1 MTLMASNHGSVRR
14 SLVRLLAAGAV
25 ALPLAACNTDQLLD
39 VTDPA
44 LIPPEGVG
52 TPEAVGSLFN
62 GALRDFYIAYSGAG
76 DDAFISS
83 AGDMSDEF
91 YNGDTFTTRIALDQ
105 RRNQSLALGNSTD
118 AAYSRLHKART
129 AARRA
134 AYAVQT
140 VTGSATDFARLR
152 ALEGYVYV
160 TFAEGWC
167 SNVPFSAV
175 PDSGAIDPANITYN
189 AAIGTQA
196 MLDSAISRF
205 NEALANNPGDRL
217 AQIGKARALRSKT
230 GTTGAANI
238 AFLQQAAAAVATVP
252 STFVQLIEHS
262 PNSGGQ
268 NNPIWS
274 LMANGRYGVSNLEGA
289 ANAAGTV
296 AIAPD
301 DTLGIGPKPNPFVA
315 YTGPQRTTA
324 NSAEGIAYRG
334 LQDPRVSWRL
344 TGAAFSTA
352 TRKELF
358 DMNNPS
364 AEADI
369 PLASGVEARLIEAE
383 AALAAGDVPTWL
395 SKLNGLRAQP
405 SLIVGLHPQ
414 QVQVFPTTMAALV
427 DPGTPQSRVQLMFQE
442 RALWM
447 FGSGQRLGDMRR
459 LVRNW
464 DLILGTVGTYTTT
477 TVFPS
482 GPYYRSGTYGNDVS
496 FLVPQSET
504 NNPLYTPAQCVTTT
518 P

>member
-1 MTLMASNHGSVRR
+1 MNLKESKQGSARR
-14 SLVRLLAAGAV
+14 SLLRMLAAGAV
-25 ALPLAACNTDQLLD
+25 ALPLAACSTDQLLD

-52 TPEAVGSLFN
+52 TPEAVGSLFS
-62 GALRDFYIAYSGAG
+62 GALRDFYVAYSGAG
-76 DDAFISS
+76 DDAYISS
-83 AGDMSDEF
+83 SGVMSDEL
-91 YNGDTFTTRIALDQ
+91 YNGDTFTTRIGLDQ

-134 AYAVQT
+134 AYAVKT

-152 ALEGYVYV
+152 ALEGYIYV

-167 SNVPFSAV
+167 SNVPFSSV
-175 PDSGAIDPANITYN
+175 PDSGAIDPANITYG

-205 NEALANNPGDRL
+205 NEALANNPSDRL
-217 AQIGKARALRSKT
+217 AAIGKARALRSKS
-230 GTTGAANI
+230 GGNQAAQI
-238 AFLQQAAAAVATVP
+238 AYLQQAAAAVAAVP
-252 STFVQLIEHS
+252 TTFVQLIEHS
-262 PNSGGQ
+262 PNSAGQ

-274 LMANGRYGVSNLEGA
+274 LMSNGRYGVANLEGA
-289 ANAAGTV
+289 SNAAGTV

-301 DTLGIGPKPNPFVA
+301 DTAGIGPKPNPFTP

-324 NSAEGIAYRG
+324 TSAEGIAYRG
-334 LQDPRVSWRL
+334 LQDPRVPWRL

-358 DMNNPS
+358 DMNNPN
-364 AEADI
+364 AESDI

-383 AALAAGDVPTWL
+383 AALASGDIPGWL
-395 SKLNGLRAQP
+395 AKLNALRAQP
-405 SLIVGLHPQ
+405 ALIVGLHPQ
-414 QVQVFPTTMAALV
+414 QVQVFPTALPALA
-427 DPGTPQSRVQLMFQE
+427 DPGTPVARVQLMFQE

-447 FGSGQRLGDMRR
+447 FDTGQRLGDMRR

-464 DLILGTVGTYTTT
+464 DTILGTSGQFTTS
-477 TVFPS
+477 TVFPT
-482 GPYYRSGTYGNDVS
+482 GVYYRGGTYGNDVS

-504 NNPLYTPAQCVTTT
+504 NNPFYNSAQCVTST